1 MLNQARLK
9 TLKVREDHVSDVL
22 DEARKRLVKVTNNPD
37 LYREVLRKLILQ
49 AILQVRQLAIVM
61 HYVGIQIIKLSLH

>member
-1 MLNQARLK
+1 MLNQARLQ

-49 AILQVRQLAIVM
+49 AILQVRQISIVIY
-61 HYVGIQIIKLSLH
+61 YVGMQINKLSLH

>member
-1 MLNQARLK
+1 MLNQARLQ

-49 AILQVRQLAIVM
+49 AILQVRQISIIIY
-61 HYVGIQIIKLSLH
+61 YVGIQINKLSLH

>member
-49 AILQVRQLAIVM
+49 AILQVRQIAIVIY
-61 HYVGIQIIKLSLH
+61 YVGIQINKMSLH